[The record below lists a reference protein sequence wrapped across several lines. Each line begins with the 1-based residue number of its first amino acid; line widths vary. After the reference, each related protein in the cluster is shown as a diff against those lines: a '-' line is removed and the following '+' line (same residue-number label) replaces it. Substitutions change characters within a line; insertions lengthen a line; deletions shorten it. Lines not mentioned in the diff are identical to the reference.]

1 MSKNSYFLV
10 TLSLSLMNLCSN
22 LFTRLSN
29 LSRVESETG
38 KPYELE
44 ERTESPDLVK
54 QDRVTNLD
62 QSCMI
67 KHVVVLS
74 LADQHFFFNPCT
86 DPTSP
91 KYADLMYEVF

>member
-22 LFTRLSN
+22 LFTRLCN

-74 LADQHFFFNPCT
+74 LADQHFFFK
-86 DPTSP
+86 SV
-91 KYADLMYEVF
+91 YGSDLSEICGSDV